1 MNVNIFFNHS
11 IADFAVEIS
20 TAKVSNRNRDLPKV
34 FAEKG
39 LYIYHS
45 KILKFSDS
53 QFYNHSQFP
62 PNAVYNLTKDNKA
75 EFHALTK

>member
-1 MNVNIFFNHS
+1 MLIFFLIIQLQVLRS
-11 IADFAVEIS
+11 KFS
-20 TAKVSNRNRDLPKV
+20 TAKVSNRNRYLPKV
-34 FAEKG
+34 FTEKG

-53 QFYNHSQFP
+53 QIHNHSQFP
-62 PNAVYNLTKDNKA
+62 PNAVYNLTNDNKA